1 MNEPHRLLPPYW
13 GKLILLSIVVCIGL
27 AIVLCT
33 RTYAAP
39 ASEKRFVRSADG
51 YVCELTIEGNLGKSV
66 CRLPREFANYYLVF
80 IEFNY
85 ATNRVFIDEFR
96 PTPYDDIMMVKR
108 TNMTIDEF
116 DAIYGP

>member
-1 MNEPHRLLPPYW
+1 MIALR
-13 GKLILLSIVVCIGL
+13 
-27 AIVLCT
+27 IVLGT
-33 RTYAAP
+33 ILGFVLMTLVIRFAFAAP
-39 ASEKRFVRSADG
+39 ASDKRFVRGPDG